1 MGGGASDELS
11 VLVDVAARLDGA
23 GIAYMLSGSMALSF
37 YAEPRLTRD
46 IDIVLEIAP
55 GDAERIEAL
64 FVDDFL
70 CDVDAVRDA
79 ARRGGM
85 FNIIHSERIVKV
97 DFIVRKALPFRQQE
111 FDRRR
116 RVVVQGVAVSIVT
129 PEDLLLSKL
138 DWAKD
143 SRSEVQLRDVR
154 SLITALPDLDWAYI
168 EHWAAVL
175 SVGELLAEV
184 RA

>member
-1 MGGGASDELS
+1 
-11 VLVDVAARLDGA
+11 
-23 GIAYMLSGSMALSF
+23 MALSF
-37 YAEPRLTRD
+37 SAEPRLTRD
-46 IDIVLEIAP
+46 IDIVPEIAP

-70 CDVDAVRDA
+70 CDVDAVREA
-79 ARRGGM
+79 ARRDGM

-97 DFIVRKALPFRQQE
+97 DFIVCKALPLRQQE

-116 RVVVQGVAVSIVT
+116 RAVVQGVAVSIVS
-129 PEDLLLSKL
+129 PADLPLSKL
-138 DWAKD
+138 HWAKD

-154 SLITALPDLDWAYI
+154 SLITARPDLDWAYI
-168 EHWAAVL
+168 ERWATVL
-175 SVGELLAEV
+175 WVGEHLAEV